1 MPIYNEIPYI
11 GPPRSYGGKYRKYF
25 VVIHSTENTAP
36 ARNEAGYAKNRTDGV
51 SSHYYSDA
59 VEVIQ
64 SLNTDYG
71 ANHVG
76 SWQGNRHGISFEVV
90 GKASWS
96 RETWLRSVDF
106 RKLAA
111 QIARDCNTWGIP
123 ARRLTVNELS
133 GLEKGITT
141 HNDCRLA
148 FGGTDH
154 TDPGKNFPMDHLIE
168 LINGGTSME
177 LQDIKDL
184 ANTDNV
190 FPAPRV
196 DAYGQTL
203 TDEQYEQN
211 PFWKLAGLLQQTA
224 EDVRSVRG
232 DVKERHDGLTAR
244 MDAIE
249 SRLVQLLEAVEAIP
263 SGGAEADAIVDE
275 MAARL
280 TDAPEAE

>member
-1 MPIYNEIPYI
+1 MPLYSQVPYI
-11 GPPRSYGGKYRKYF
+11 GPPRSYTSKKPKYF
-25 VVIHSTENTAP
+25 VVVHSTENDAP
-36 ARNEAGYAKNRTDGV
+36 ARNEANYAKNRTDGT
-51 SSHYYSDA
+51 SSHYYVDDT
-59 VEVIQ
+59 EVIQ

-76 SWQGNRHGISFEVV
+76 SWQGNQHGISYEFV
-90 GKASWS
+90 GRASWS
-96 RETWLRSVDF
+96 RSTWLDRIDWD
-106 RKLAA
+106 KAA
-111 QIARDCNTWGIP
+111 ASIRRDCATWGIP
-123 ARRLTVNELS
+123 MRRLTVAQLDD
-133 GLEKGITT
+133 LERGITT

-154 TDPGKNFPMDHLIE
+154 TDPGSNFPMDHLIT
-168 LINGGTSME
+168 LINGGTDME

-196 DAYGQTL
+196 DAFGNPL

-211 PFWKLAGLLQQTA
+211 AFWKLSGLLQQTA
-224 EDVRSVRG
+224 EDVRTVRG

-249 SRLVQLLEAVEAIP
+249 SRLVQVLEAIAALD
-263 SGGAEADAIVDE
+263 SGAVAAEEIVDE
-275 MAARL
+275 MAERL
-280 TDAPEAE
+280 AAPAAE